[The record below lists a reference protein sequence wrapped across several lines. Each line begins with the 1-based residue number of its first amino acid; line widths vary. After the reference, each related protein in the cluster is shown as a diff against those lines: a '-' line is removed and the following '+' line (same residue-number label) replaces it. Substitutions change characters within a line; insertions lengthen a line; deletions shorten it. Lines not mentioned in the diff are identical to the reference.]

1 MLPKV
6 DLIRTDENDWL
17 LTSGKDHISE
27 FIRRNGFWGQLET
40 AFSKALL
47 NNRSNVVVIDAGAN
61 LGGFTI
67 PVASFINKRK
77 GLIYSFEPQRIVFQQ
92 LCANAFLNRLDN
104 IITHNVA
111 LSDYEGELEI
121 PELDLHKSSNLG
133 AFSVDPTIRA
143 SMIEDARANGRNFPN
158 VEAHGLPTRF
168 VAVNS
173 IDSFK
178 IPGDLALIKIDVE
191 GLELEVLR
199 GAIETIKANRYPP
212 IVFELWEGKDWYAEK
227 AKATLEFLTTLGY
240 SFSKFGR
247 EIISQHHAHP
257 YSCVFENTPEGVK
270 IICSIDQ
277 QTTS

>member
-17 LTSGKDHISE
+17 LTSGKDHISD

-40 AFSKALL
+40 ACSKALL

-67 PVASFINKRK
+67 PVASFINRRK
-77 GLIYSFEPQRIVFQQ
+77 GLVYSFEPQRIVFQQ

-111 LSDYEGELEI
+111 LSDYEGKLEI
-121 PELDLHKSSNLG
+121 PELDQHKSSNLG

-143 SMIEDARANGRNFPN
+143 SMIEDARTNGRNFPN

-168 VAVNS
+168 VDVVS
-173 IDSFK
+173 IDSLK

-199 GAIETIKANRYPP
+199 GAIETIKANKYPP
-212 IVFELWEGKDWYAEK
+212 IIFELWEGKEWYAEK
-227 AKATLEFLTTLGY
+227 AKVTLDFLSTLGY

-247 EIISQHHAHP
+247 EIISQHHTHP
-257 YSCVFENTPEGVK
+257 YSCVFEKTPEGLK
-270 IICSIDQ
+270 ISCSIDQ
-277 QTTS
+277 Q